1 MEHIKVYLS
10 ESSIHG
16 FPYIVKGG
24 LQVTEKILWTVSIL
38 FSFVCCGLL
47 IFEIGVK
54 YQEDAMVTY
63 TSETAIAITDVSSMP
78 FDCNSLPICLM
89 SKIPFAA
96 VTFCPDLYSHNRYFD
111 YNQIVEAL
119 KQREMT
125 IDNVTNEKLVNY
137 LVEVA

>member
-1 MEHIKVYLS
+1 M
-10 ESSIHG
+10 
-16 FPYIVKGG
+16 
-24 LQVTEKILWTVSIL
+24 
-38 FSFVCCGLL
+38 
-47 IFEIGVK
+47 
-54 YQEDAMVTY
+54 M
-63 TSETAIAITDVSSMP
+63 MMM
-78 FDCNSLPICLM
+78 ICLM

-125 IDNVTNEKLVNY
+125 IDEVTNEKLVNY